1 MGADAPIPPIAMNA
15 AAPDGA
21 PPRRIRWF
29 FKVND
34 VSGYNL
40 LAPPCRTEAL
50 RRGAIVFSESV
61 HSWFLNVKLQN
72 IWKTRKINKKR
83 MQVFA
88 HLM

>member
-21 PPRRIRWF
+21 PP
-29 FKVND
+29 
-34 VSGYNL
+34 
-40 LAPPCRTEAL
+40 

-72 IWKTRKINKKR
+72 IWKTWKINNNR